1 MALKFI
7 TSTMNGGKTT
17 LLLQTVHSWKAR
29 GLAVILLKPWKDTRE
44 EDITSRIGATATV
57 DFRLKTHHSFT
68 EKLTEFLA
76 TAETAPALIVV
87 DEAQFLTVK
96 QVEELFIYAMT
107 HPVDIFCYGLKTD
120 FLGHAF
126 AGSSRLLELADIEEL
141 SVMLCR
147 CGAPARFNARFNP
160 TTGAIISEG
169 PKTLIE
175 GSQEDVIYDPLCGSC
190 FITLGGFTAKG

>member
-1 MALKFI
+1 
-7 TSTMNGGKTT
+7 MNGGKTT

-29 GLAVILLKPWKDTRE
+29 GLSVVLIKPWKDTRE
-44 EDITSRIGATATV
+44 EDITSRIGASAAV
-57 DFRLKTHHSFT
+57 DFRLKTHHSFN
-68 EKLTEFLA
+68 EKLEEFLK
-76 TAETAPALIVV
+76 EKEEKPALIVV

-96 QVEELFIYAMT
+96 QVEELFVYAVT
-107 HPVDIFCYGLKTD
+107 HEVEVFCYGLKTD

-147 CGAPARFNARFNP
+147 CGRPARFNARFNP
-160 TTGAIISEG
+160 LTGLIINEG

-175 GSQEDVIYDPLCGSC
+175 GSKEEVVYDPICGSC
-190 FITLGGFTAKG
+190 FISLGGFTPKG